1 MIQPKLT
8 ARWMHYPLAIA
19 SELSCS
25 YVC

>member
-1 MIQPKLT
+1 MIQQKLT

-25 YVC
+25 